1 MNVNSGKLLNVP
13 GASTTQGTQLI
24 QYHDDGNANSRW
36 RLVDAG
42 PNRVGIVSASSGLNL
57 DAYNNSLSDGAA
69 IIQWSANP
77 GANQKWTLVP
87 VS

>member
-1 MNVNSGKLLNVP
+1 MRRSGYS
-13 GASTTQGTQLI
+13 ASWPRPRTAC
-24 QYHDDGNANSRW
+24 ANSRW

-42 PNRVGIVSASSGLNL
+42 PNRLGIVSASSGLQL

-69 IIQWSANP
+69 IIQWSGNN

-87 VS
+87 AS